1 MAQISE
7 IVIRGPYRLDL
18 DPNGNLGIFLG
29 GTEVAYFDSSGNLH
43 QLQALDLSGAA
54 TLSGNT
60 SVGGTLTVSGAATLS
75 STLSVS
81 GATTFSSTINPAV
94 SSGSLSG
101 TTAGTVTYFEPF
113 AGSAYKKVVLY
124 FSGYENDTTT
134 NQTITYPTAFS
145 AVAAITFN
153 NTGLTLST
161 STTTLTI
168 TAPDSTTTYTGL
180 AVVEG
185 Y

>member
-1 MAQISE
+1 M
-7 IVIRGPYRLDL
+7 
-18 DPNGNLGIFLG
+18 
-29 GTEVAYFDSSGNLH
+29 
-43 QLQALDLSGAA
+43 SGAA
-54 TLSGNT
+54 
-60 SVGGTLTVSGAATLS
+60 
-75 STLSVS
+75 
-81 GATTFSSTINPAV
+81 TFSSTINPAV
-94 SSGSLSG
+94 GSGSLSG

-124 FSGYENDTTT
+124 FNGYENDTTT
-134 NQTITYPTAFS
+134 NQTITYPTAF
-145 AVAAITFN
+145 ATVAAVTFN

-180 AVVEG
+180 VIMEG